1 MPTVFCSFSSVLAVR
16 SSVLCCCALVQN
28 VLLCL
33 RSTLRPAASAA
44 ISTTAGL
51 SARAVNNK
59 RSVPRGGAAVRPMA
73 VAGEVAQVAWSIEVF
88 SQSAVSLVGV
98 VGGLAAVSKLSGMR
112 IESRVEEYTK
122 KAEGY
127 GIDLTDLYYDF
138 DVPGDQYPF
147 GDGEDWMPA
156 SWKPPK
162 NGDSKYLPTKM
173 LGQIQIRTNQ
183 YEVIQKCEAKGI
195 EIGDLCVP
203 FEVGGCVQV

>member
-59 RSVPRGGAAVRPMA
+59 RSVTRGAAVRPMA

-88 SQSAVSLVGV
+88 SQSALSLVGV